1 MAEKK
6 TTPEFKEAFVTLLSS
21 LPNITACC
29 KLLGIAVENIRRA
42 RVKDPEF
49 DEAVK
54 NAIEEGY
61 DMLEEE
67 ARRRAVD
74 GVDRPVFF
82 QGEQCGV
89 IREYSDQLL
98 ITLLKANRPKKYNPG
113 VDIKFGAKD
122 GDKVKMTFN
131 LGGD

>member
-6 TTPEFKEAFVTLLSS
+6 TTPEFKEAFIALLSS

-29 KLLGIAVENIRRA
+29 KLMDIAVENVRIA
-42 RVKDPEF
+42 RKRDPQF
-49 DEAVK
+49 DKAVK

-82 QGEQCGV
+82 QGVECGKV
-89 IREYSDQLL
+89 REYSDQLL

-113 VDIKFGAKD
+113 VKIDFGGD
-122 GDKVKMTFN
+122 GEKVKMTFN